1 MAQSDNILRLRIDST
16 EYDSKI
22 KSATDGLSRFM
33 DGLKKGVSNIRD
45 IDKESLEYVKSLG
58 QMETKSSTVRGR
70 IAELSKAY
78 VELTSRYKQLSDEAK
93 NSEFGRAMA
102 ASLEQIRQR
111 VVEAK
116 KEFND
121 LGRSIGNL
129 PTGTKEVGGPGALLT
144 GVNDAISAAQG
155 GISGMLGALGKFGP
169 QAAAIGGI
177 SAAIIGLG
185 SSAIEAR
192 RNIENLELNI
202 GTLLGSAQKGKELV
216 QELQQY
222 GQVTPYDTEGLA
234 GAARTMLAYGV
245 SAERIMPL
253 MKQLGDVAQGNTQ
266 NLNSLALAFGQM
278 TAVGTVQKQDLNQMA
293 NAGFGFNQIA
303 KSMGITVEEFLDMV
317 SKKKVSV
324 NDIARALEDATSAG
338 GLFYNSAIN
347 ASKGLEGT
355 FSNFEESLTST
366 KAKLGALI
374 EPAVINVVQAL
385 GEGVEE
391 LTQDLGGSEGA
402 AKAFA
407 LAGEGL
413 GSVIKGLFGNLAEVI
428 SVAKAFGEIF
438 EEVKPIIEAIVPPTD
453 SAKNSVDALNTS
465 FANANSSPLI
475 NAVKNLFNPLDAL
488 IAQLKN
494 VRDGIIKA
502 KQAAFGDTP
511 SSSNRNYSSQQ
522 VAAMQRAAVK
532 EGRASYV
539 TRNGSTYFANA
550 AGETRG
556 HHKYVR
562 GRGWMRNTVTYD
574 ENGATW
580 RYVDD
585 PNYDPR
591 KETQKT
597 SSRKN
602 TQQTR
607 PHKPARAGAKIE
619 DLSYRSARYGSVN
632 QAGEWVWSEA
642 GATRYN
648 KANPQPRNTQQ
659 KNPSNRVNE
668 KTPAKTKKEPQT
680 KSDIQKR
687 ITELTD
693 EWAST
698 TSETKRS
705 SIEKQISELNRQKDE
720 LTKVSKIGSSTK
732 KTSKKTTK
740 REKTE
745 EERNNEKIKVLRDE
759 YNDKKTS
766 EARKT
771 DIIEEVKVL
780 NERNKA
786 IQRGNDELNG
796 IKPDSVKALNKDL
809 SELKNNQQLS
819 STNKEWDEWQVKI
832 DGTEKK
838 INEIKGIKP
847 GSLVALNSE
856 LSDLSNKQNLSE
868 TNEEWKEW
876 GKQIDEV
883 KKKIDAITAPDM
895 GKMTDNG
902 ISAFISNLKKEI
914 ADADIGSDIREKLI
928 EQLNLTN
935 LFQNLVNAGQ
945 EVGTSFDQGNL
956 SETYADIQSGT
967 NLEDILAN
975 LASMLE
981 SVNQSRE
988 QKDLGAL
995 GVDKD
1000 GSLSEQQ
1007 TGDQDLTDIAS
1018 KVVSGLANVA
1028 GGLQNMGVKLPEG
1041 VNKVIS
1047 FAQGLIQVIQGVQTI
1062 ISVFSTSQAAVT
1074 NTNMALLNGMLPVLI
1089 SALWANTAAAAIPFH
1104 NGGIVHAAG
1113 GHAFHDGGVV
1123 HAAGGYSVP
1132 GNNYSGDLVPAM
1144 LNSGELVLN
1153 QAQQGNLA
1161 AQLSDNEN
1169 SSASGAAWVSGE
1181 NIYVA
1186 LNTFLRRRGMGEIVA
1201 FKKK

>member
-33 DGLKKGVSNIRD
+33 DNLKKGVGSIRNL
-45 IDKESLEYVKSLG
+45 DKESLEYVKNLG

-78 VELTSRYKQLSDEAK
+78 IELAARYKQLSNEAK
-93 NSEFGRAMA
+93 DSEFGRAMA

-111 VVEAK
+111 AVEAK

-121 LGRSIGNL
+121 LGRSIGNI
-129 PTGTKEVGGPGALLT
+129 PTGTKEVGGPGVLLT
-144 GVNDAISAAQG
+144 GVNDAINAAQG
-155 GISGMLGALGKFGP
+155 GITGMLGALGKFGP

-177 SAAIIGLG
+177 SAAIVGLG

-222 GQVTPYDTEGLA
+222 GQATPYDTEGLA

-245 SAERIMPL
+245 SAEQIMPL

-324 NDIARALEDATSAG
+324 DDIAKALQDATSAG
-338 GLFYNSAIN
+338 GLFYNSAVN

-374 EPAVINVVQAL
+374 EPAVINVVQSL
-385 GEGVEE
+385 GEGIEG
-391 LTQDLGGSEGA
+391 LTQGLGGSEEA
-402 AKAFA
+402 ARTFA
-407 LAGEGL
+407 LVGEGL
-413 GSVIKGLFGNLAEVI
+413 GETIKGLFGNFSNTI
-428 SVAKAFGEIF
+428 GIIKTFGEIF
-438 EEVKPIIEAIVPPTD
+438 EEVRPIVEAMIP
-453 SAKNSVDALNTS
+453 SALKASLSINSLNDS
-465 FANANSSPLI
+465 FAKGNSSPLVS
-475 NAVKNLFNPLDAL
+475 AVKSLFNPLDTL
-488 IAQLKN
+488 LKSLQA
-494 VRDGIIKA
+494 VRDAIIKA
-502 KQAAFGDTP
+502 KQAAFGDAP
-511 SSSNRNYSSQQ
+511 KGNSRNGSSQQ
-522 VAAMQRAAVK
+522 AKPRRA
-532 EGRASYV
+532 
-539 TRNGSTYFANA
+539 
-550 AGETRG
+550 
-556 HHKYVR
+556 
-562 GRGWMRNTVTYD
+562 
-574 ENGATW
+574 
-580 RYVDD
+580 
-585 PNYDPR
+585 
-591 KETQKT
+591 
-597 SSRKN
+597 
-602 TQQTR
+602 
-607 PHKPARAGAKIE
+607 ARAGDKIE
-619 DLSYRSARYGSVN
+619 DSSYYNSRYGAVN
-632 QAGEWVWSEA
+632 QAGQWVWSEA
-642 GATRYN
+642 GAARYN
-648 KANPQPRNTQQ
+648 KANPLPERTQQ
-659 KNPSNRVNE
+659 HRRQSTRPTG
-668 KTPAKTKKEPQT
+668 KTSAKKTKEPQT

-705 SIEKQISELNRQKDE
+705 SIEQQISKLNKRRDELN
-720 LTKVSKIGSSTK
+720 KVSKTGSTK
-732 KTSKKTTK
+732 KTSKTTK

-745 EERNNEKIKVLRDE
+745 EERNNAKIKTLRNE

-766 EARKT
+766 EDRKSA
-771 DIIEEVKVL
+771 IVEEVRVL

-796 IKPDSVKALNKDL
+796 IKPGSAKALNKDL
-809 SELKNNQQLS
+809 SEMRDNQQLS
-819 STNKEWDEWQVKI
+819 RTNKEWGEWQVKI
-832 DGTEKK
+832 DGVEQK

-856 LSDLSNKQNLSE
+856 LSELNKKQDLSS
-868 TNEEWKEW
+868 TNEEWLAW
-876 GKQIDEV
+876 GEQIDKV
-883 KKKIDAITAPDM
+883 KKEIDSITAPDF
-895 GKMTDNG
+895 GELSNNG
-902 ISAFISNLKKEI
+902 ISSFINELKKQI
-914 ADADIGSDIREKLI
+914 DDADIGSDIQESLIKKLD
-928 EQLNLTN
+928 LTT

-945 EVGTSFDQGNL
+945 EVGTNFDQASL
-956 SETYADIQSGT
+956 SQTYTDIQSGT
-967 NLEDILAN
+967 NPEDILAN
-975 LASMLE
+975 LMAMLD
-981 SVNQSRE
+981 SVNESRE
-988 QKDLGAL
+988 QKDLGEL
-995 GVDKD
+995 GVNGD

-1007 TGDQDLTDIAS
+1007 GGGEGLVDQAS
-1018 KVVSGLANVA
+1018 KVVNGLSNVA
-1028 GGLQNMGVKLPEG
+1028 SGLQNMGIKLPDG
-1041 VNKVIS
+1041 VNKVLAV
-1047 FAQGLIQVIQGVQTI
+1047 AQGIIQVIQGVQTI
-1062 ISVFSTSQAAVT
+1062 ISVFSTSQQATT
-1074 NTNMALLNGMLPVLI
+1074 NANLIAINAMLPVVI

-1113 GHAFHDGGVV
+1113 G
-1123 HAAGGYSVP
+1123 YSVP
-1132 GNNYSGDLVPAM
+1132 GNNFSGDLVPAM

-1169 SSASGAAWVSGE
+1169 SSAAGAAWVSGE